1 MKTVV
6 VISSIF
12 FLLGLKLSNIID
24 LRGKAEVV
32 DTIITNKIIKSKPVK
47 ALPLFKDNETEA
59 QAQAQKDDGSEKREV
74 TEPTQ
79 HEKVN

>member
-1 MKTVV
+1 MKTAV

-24 LRGKAEVV
+24 IRGKAEVV

-47 ALPLFKDNETEA
+47 ALPLFKDNESETEV
-59 QAQAQKDDGSEKREV
+59 QTQKNNDSEKQEF
-74 TEPTQ
+74 TEPAQSCKT
-79 HEKVN
+79 N

>member
-32 DTIITNKIIKSKPVK
+32 DTIITSKIIKSKPVK
-47 ALPLFKDNETEA
+47 ALPLFKETET
-59 QAQAQKDDGSEKREV
+59 QEKAQKENDTENQETTAQPQSSEVK
-74 TEPTQ
+74 
-79 HEKVN
+79 